1 VVLLRDMKA
10 TPKTGLGRGLDSLI
24 PQNFD
29 KSLLLETGEKIQN
42 IELHKIAPHKG
53 QPRTTFDKQGLA
65 ELAASITEYGVLQPI
80 IVRPPDSKHKEY
92 VIVAGE
98 RRWRASQ
105 LAGLKHV
112 PAIVRSLQDLEHLEL
127 ALVENVQRVDLS
139 PLEQAV
145 SIERLHQQFSLS
157 YDSIARKLAK
167 ANSTVTNIVRLL
179 QLPEAAREALERGDI
194 TEGHARAV
202 LSLKA
207 DADKQ
212 QELLDSIIHY
222 GWSVRQAERFVTSVK
237 AGATAADTAK
247 TRVETETPATKVLSA
262 RLGAPVQIRRTAH
275 GGRLELQF
283 ASDTELERLLAL
295 LNHL

>member
-1 VVLLRDMKA
+1 MKA
-10 TPKTGLGRGLDSLI
+10 TQKAGHGGLGRGLDSLI
-24 PQNFD
+24 PQDFD
-29 KSLLLETGEKIQN
+29 RSLLLETGEKIQN
-42 IELHKIAPHKG
+42 LELSKIAPHKG

-80 IVRPPDSKHKEY
+80 IVRPPDATHKEY

-105 LAGLKHV
+105 LAERTHI

-179 QLPEAAREALERGDI
+179 QLPESARDALERGDI

-212 QELLDSIIHY
+212 QELLESIIQY
-222 GWSVRQAERFVTSVK
+222 GWSVRQAERFATSVK
-237 AGATAADTAK
+237 AGVAAEGETAK
-247 TRVETETPATKVLSA
+247 TRVETETPATKALSQ

-283 ASDTELERLLAL
+283 TSDTELERLLAL
-295 LNHL
+295 LTQL

>member
-1 VVLLRDMKA
+1 
-10 TPKTGLGRGLDSLI
+10 
-24 PQNFD
+24 
-29 KSLLLETGEKIQN
+29 
-42 IELHKIAPHKG
+42 LHKIAPHKG